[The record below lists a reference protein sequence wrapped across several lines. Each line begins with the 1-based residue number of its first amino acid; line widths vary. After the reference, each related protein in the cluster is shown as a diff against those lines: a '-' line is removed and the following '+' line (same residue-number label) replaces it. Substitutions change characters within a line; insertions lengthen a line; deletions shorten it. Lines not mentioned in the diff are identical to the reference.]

1 MLALSAVPVRQS
13 ARPALSPLSNLTGN
27 KNDNAS
33 SKVVE
38 TEKGLNFSGEKKD
51 YNEVIGDY
59 SKEELEGMEGSSIPE
74 NMKNIVKDYFD
85 GLN

>member
-1 MLALSAVPVRQS
+1 MRQS
-13 ARPALSPLSNLTGN
+13 ARLALSPLSNLTGN